1 MAQEILEVNST
12 VAACVPYGTK
22 GREEWIIAA
31 VDGYDAFQNK
41 YKVCDLYPESKKQA
55 TWILE
60 PHKLTRFPNP
70 TAKFVA
76 GDKVLSLWFIE
87 DLNEWSSMFYDA
99 TVVQAEK
106 NLVKVRFRGENTVSK
121 IALDKVVKKPRK
133 MLKSES
139 LTPPITTSHA
149 NLPSVHRHILPPPT
163 TSLLSNLHYQH
174 YFPHI
179 NPASDI
185 TEILKGSS
193 LNQNDNNNNSHHG
206 IKHGRDE
213 DFKDQPP
220 NKKIRLPPIRL
231 IEDMIVNPH
240 HNTFTPQIISNQNES
255 DNKLP
260 PLHINDSSS
269 NDDISPTSPSED
281 KLSHQELELQTLPPS
296 PYHNSANS
304 GYSNNYH
311 YHQNNN
317 NNTNNNTIN
326 SVSNHKSV
334 TSPSLSSSSPSSS
347 PPSSANDISTNEQI
361 NILLTAIENY
371 TKQNEGLKRDTNATS
386 FPLQPNPIPL

>member
-1 MAQEILEVNST
+1 
-12 VAACVPYGTK
+12 
-22 GREEWIIAA
+22 
-31 VDGYDAFQNK
+31 
-41 YKVCDLYPESKKQA
+41 
-55 TWILE
+55 
-60 PHKLTRFPNP
+60 
-70 TAKFVA
+70 
-76 GDKVLSLWFIE
+76 
-87 DLNEWSSMFYDA
+87 MFYDA

-193 LNQNDNNNNSHHG
+193 LNQNDNNNSHHG

-269 NDDISPTSPSED
+269 NDISPTSPSED

-304 GYSNNYH
+304 GYM
-311 YHQNNN
+311 
-317 NNTNNNTIN
+317 
-326 SVSNHKSV
+326 
-334 TSPSLSSSSPSSS
+334 
-347 PPSSANDISTNEQI
+347 
-361 NILLTAIENY
+361 
-371 TKQNEGLKRDTNATS
+371 
-386 FPLQPNPIPL
+386 

>member
-1 MAQEILEVNST
+1 
-12 VAACVPYGTK
+12 
-22 GREEWIIAA
+22 
-31 VDGYDAFQNK
+31 
-41 YKVCDLYPESKKQA
+41 
-55 TWILE
+55 
-60 PHKLTRFPNP
+60 
-70 TAKFVA
+70 
-76 GDKVLSLWFIE
+76 
-87 DLNEWSSMFYDA
+87 
-99 TVVQAEK
+99 
-106 NLVKVRFRGENTVSK
+106 
-121 IALDKVVKKPRK
+121 
-133 MLKSES
+133 
-139 LTPPITTSHA
+139 
-149 NLPSVHRHILPPPT
+149 
-163 TSLLSNLHYQH
+163 
-174 YFPHI
+174 
-179 NPASDI
+179 
-185 TEILKGSS
+185 
-193 LNQNDNNNNSHHG
+193 
-206 IKHGRDE
+206 
-213 DFKDQPP
+213 
-220 NKKIRLPPIRL
+220 
-231 IEDMIVNPH
+231 MIVNPH

-334 TSPSLSSSSPSSS
+334 TSPSLSSSPSSS

-371 TKQNEGLKRDTNATS
+371 TKQNEGLKRDTNGTS